1 MKITKQGVKVIFFDS
16 MNLKKARVSFF
27 RSGLK
32 VSKADRVPKTVIARQ
47 LQLSRSLEKAQLF
60 HEHICI

>member
-1 MKITKQGVKVIFFDS
+1 MKAKMTLFCSLNSQLRTYPREIF
-16 MNLKKARVSFF
+16 L

-60 HEHICI
+60 REHI